1 MASYNKLG
9 SVMSKAYMTGITVQD
24 TYGEAKANGASDMEA
39 LALTLGYA
47 AGEAWILNTGLGE
60 WIMPEL
66 HGDKLKYR
74 SIVNALRNDVKNLTK
89 NIDQATTKEAKQNIF
104 KKIFNIGKK
113 IATDDYAKN

>member
-1 MASYNKLG
+1 MSTLKSQAALEKYMQSYNQLG
-9 SVMSKAYMTGITVQD
+9 SIMSKAYMTGITVQD

-74 SIVNALRNDVKNLTK
+74 ATINALKKEVKPLSEDITET
-89 NIDQATTKEAKQNIF
+89 ATKE
-104 KKIFNIGKK
+104 GR
-113 IATDDYAKN
+113 